1 MVLIIGECLLR
12 RMAPKKKKK
21 KKKGFAARKDG
32 EGLEMITGGASSP
45 ERITDETR

>member
-12 RMAPKKKKK
+12 RMAPKKK